1 MTIGKR
7 LKYFR
12 EYAGISMVD
21 AARELGISTTQL
33 ERMEND
39 TLAISFDQAIDA
51 AHLYNCA
58 LDDLSVMRNRP
69 LPPNKR
75 SHIN

>member
-1 MTIGKR
+1 MTVGDR

-12 EYAGISMVD
+12 ELAGISVVD
-21 AARELGISTTQL
+21 AARELGISITQL

-51 AHLYNCA
+51 AHLYRCS
-58 LDDLSVMRNRP
+58 LDDFSVLRNRP
-69 LPPNKR
+69 LPPHPR